1 MLPWWLAVR
10 PLVPLTVVRTG
21 TLRRLPAPSASRL
34 AVLPEPVTLTVV
46 RFGKLTTPPDRAL
59 TEPLTPAALSVTLV
73 TPGRLTW
80 PPPVAV
86 TLVPSMTV
94 VPVAVNVVPAPW
106 AVSAEPP
113 VIVSAA
119 PICDAPLVTVNDTPE
134 RDRADWLFRLST
146 LMLPPVFVT
155 VRPVSG
161 MTTSSV
167 ARGVRCGSQLFGL
180 SQLPPVEDTQMMVS
194 TSRSWLPSVLAAKWG
209 VPP

>member
-1 MLPWWLAVR
+1 M
-10 PLVPLTVVRTG
+10 
-21 TLRRLPAPSASRL
+21 
-34 AVLPEPVTLTVV
+34 
-46 RFGKLTTPPDRAL
+46 
-59 TEPLTPAALSVTLV
+59 
-73 TPGRLTW
+73 TW

-113 VIVSAA
+113 VIVSAVS
-119 PICDAPLVTVNDTPE
+119 ICDAPLVTVSDTPE
-134 RDRADWLFRLST
+134 RDRAELLFRLST

-155 VRPVSG
+155 VMPVSG

-167 ARGVRCGSQLFGL
+167 ARGRRCGNQLFGL
-180 SQLPPVEDTQMMVS
+180 SQLPPVADTQTMVS
-194 TSRSWLPSVLAAKWG
+194 TRRSWLPSVLAAKWA